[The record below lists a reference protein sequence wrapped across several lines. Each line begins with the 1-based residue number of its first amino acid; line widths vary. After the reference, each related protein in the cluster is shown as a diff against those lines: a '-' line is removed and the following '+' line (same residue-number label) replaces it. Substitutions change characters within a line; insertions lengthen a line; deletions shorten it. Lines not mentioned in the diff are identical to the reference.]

1 MFYYFTKKNIN
12 MHYPTLIHK
21 LNSLRAERAF
31 VTVDYLQKKT
41 TALFSFFEK
50 SGINAVVIGLSG
62 GVDSALV
69 AALMTHVAALPSSSL
84 QRVSAVI
91 APIFGAGTSQQAEA
105 TTRALAQCGLLL
117 AQSARFE
124 FQVCDLSESYRA
136 LLAAHP
142 FREANAWAEG
152 QMASVL
158 RTPLFYYQVAI
169 LQQQGYRSLLLGTTN
184 RDEGAYIGF
193 FGKASDAM
201 VDLQPI
207 ADLHKSE
214 VLHVAKYLNV
224 LPEILQATPRGD
236 VWDDRNDEQMIGASY
251 WFLELYQLL
260 LCSGEETTFEANL
273 PADEQ
278 LFYGQCKANIETL
291 HRMNNHKYQVGN
303 PAHFLDVMD
312 RKVPKGWV

>member
-1 MFYYFTKKNIN
+1 MQ
-12 MHYPTLIHK
+12 YPNLVHK
-21 LNSLRAERAF
+21 LQSLRAERAF
-31 VTVDYLQKKT
+31 VSVDYLQKKT
-41 TALFSFFEK
+41 TALLGFFEK
-50 SGINAVVIGLSG
+50 TGINAVVVGLSG

-69 AALMTHVAALPSSSL
+69 AALLTHIAALPYSPL

-91 APIFGAGTSQQAEA
+91 APIFGAGTSRQAEA

-117 AQSARFE
+117 EQSARFE
-124 FQVCDLSESYRA
+124 FQVCDLSESYNA

-142 FREANAWAEG
+142 FREANAWTEG

-158 RTPLFYYQVAI
+158 RTPLFYYQAAI
-169 LQQQGYRSLLLGTTN
+169 LQQQGYRSLLAGTTN

-214 VLHVAKYLNV
+214 VLQVAEYLNV

-236 VWDDRNDEQMIGASY
+236 VWDDRNDEQMIGAPY

-260 LCSGEETTFEANL
+260 LCSGEEAAFEASL
-273 PADEQ
+273 SADES
-278 LFYGQCKANIETL
+278 LFYQQCKSNIEEL
-291 HRMNNHKYQVGN
+291 HRINAHKYEVGS

-312 RKVPKGWV
+312 RKVPSISFRK